1 MGDILYTDTMGWE
14 VGVMMFNIGDK
25 VVYPMHGAGV
35 IEEIEEKNILGEIRK
50 YYVMKIPIGEMKVM
64 VPLDNINEIGI
75 RNIITETE
83 VTEVLNLLKD
93 SASNMPDNWNRRYR
107 ENMDK
112 LKSGNIFEVAMV
124 VRNLML
130 ADKEKGLSTG
140 ERKML
145 TNAKQILIS
154 ELVLARNSDENT
166 ILELVNDAVFC
177 E

>member
-1 MGDILYTDTMGWE
+1 
-14 VGVMMFNIGDK
+14 
-25 VVYPMHGAGV
+25 
-35 IEEIEEKNILGEIRK
+35 
-50 YYVMKIPIGEMKVM
+50 
-64 VPLDNINEIGI
+64 
-75 RNIITETE
+75 
-83 VTEVLNLLKD
+83 D

-130 ADKEKGLSTG
+130 ADREKGLSTG

-154 ELVLARNSDENT
+154 ELVLARNSDEKT
-166 ILELVNDAVFC
+166 VVELVNDAVFC